1 MAPPDGHGSLAAG
14 ELLLLLGD
22 RRRAAQRLLDK
33 RILFFGGKGGVG
45 KTTCSA
51 AVALAASRTG
61 RRVLLVSTDPA
72 HSTSDIFERPFTSEE
87 REILPNL
94 FGLEI
99 DAEFEAGRYVADV
112 KEQVAKMFS
121 PSVVGAANRQIDL
134 AASMPGVGDVA
145 LFERLTQI
153 VAARESAYDLVVFDT
168 APTGH
173 TVRLLQMPELLRT
186 WIDALAGQRR
196 RAVERDRAIRVDESE
211 STEDEPDPIVVA
223 LARRRQRLEEVRAR
237 LVDHRDTSFVLVLVP
252 ERLPIEET
260 ARAAAALVESGI
272 EVGTLIVNRALPDG
286 LEGEFYA
293 ARRRQEA
300 VYRREI
306 DERFAALD
314 RIVVAQLES
323 DVYGVA
329 RLERISAQ
337 IFG

>member
-1 MAPPDGHGSLAAG
+1 
-14 ELLLLLGD
+14 LLLGES
-22 RRRAAQRLLDK
+22 RRASRRLLDK

-72 HSTSDIFERPFTSEE
+72 HSTSDIFERPFTSDE

-99 DAEFEAGRYVADV
+99 DAALEAGRYVAEV

-121 PSVVGAANRQIDL
+121 PAVIGAANRQIDL

-186 WIDALAGQRR
+186 WIDALSGQRR
-196 RAVERDRAIRVDESE
+196 QAVERDRAARPHDAAADD
-211 STEDEPDPIVVA
+211 DEPDPIVAA
-223 LARRRQRLEEVRAR
+223 LARRRQRLEDVRVR
-237 LVDHRDTSFVLVLVP
+237 LVEHRDTSFVLVLVP

-260 ARAAAALVESGI
+260 ARAAAALAESGI
-272 EVGTLIVNRALPDG
+272 EVGTLIVNRVLPEG
-286 LEGEFYA
+286 LEGGFYA
-293 ARRRQEA
+293 SRRRQEA

-306 DERFAALD
+306 DQRFSALD
-314 RIVVAQLES
+314 RIVIAQLES

>member
-1 MAPPDGHGSLAAG
+1 M
-14 ELLLLLGD
+14 LLGD

-99 DAEFEAGRYVADV
+99 DAAFEAGRYVADV

-121 PSVVGAANRQIDL
+121 PAVVGAANRQIDL

-196 RAVERDRAIRVDESE
+196 RAVERDRTIRVDDSE
-211 STEDEPDPIVVA
+211 STEDEPDPIVIA
-223 LARRRQRLEEVRAR
+223 LARRRQRLEEVRTR
-237 LVDHRDTSFVLVLVP
+237 LVEHRL
-252 ERLPIEET
+252 
-260 ARAAAALVESGI
+260 
-272 EVGTLIVNRALPDG
+272 
-286 LEGEFYA
+286 
-293 ARRRQEA
+293 
-300 VYRREI
+300 
-306 DERFAALD
+306 
-314 RIVVAQLES
+314 
-323 DVYGVA
+323 
-329 RLERISAQ
+329 
-337 IFG
+337 

>member
-1 MAPPDGHGSLAAG
+1 M
-14 ELLLLLGD
+14 LLGD
-22 RRRAAQRLLDK
+22 QRRAAQRLLDK

-99 DAEFEAGRYVADV
+99 DAAFEAGRYVADV
-112 KEQVAKMFS
+112 KAQVAKMFS
-121 PSVVGAANRQIDL
+121 PSVLGAAHRQIDL

-196 RAVERDRAIRVDESE
+196 RAVERDRAIQVDDSE

-223 LARRRQRLEEVRAR
+223 LARRRQRLEEVRTR
-237 LVDHRDTSFVLVLVP
+237 LVEHRDTSFVLVLVP
-252 ERLPIEET
+252 ERLPIEES
-260 ARAAAALVESGI
+260 ARAAAALGESGI
-272 EVGTLIVNRALPDG
+272 DVGSLIVNRVLPDG

-314 RIVVAQLES
+314 RIVIAQLES